1 MIENGADL
9 TLENKEKQTPFTLA
23 LKHEKINILS
33 ILSEKVEI
41 SQNPQLLHKF
51 SDKVFQKRYR
61 DILRQL
67 LGREK
72 ANNKLSGEVM
82 NTLAENGFTPFLA
95 YIQSLINHMDTLK
108 VNVTEEVMYFYYQH
122 KLLSNSSY
130 EITNTSLFKEKRNKD
145 KEYHTWRNNNMLSE
159 FVTPQEQ

>member
-1 MIENGADL
+1 LIENGANL

-23 LKHEKINILS
+23 LFHEKINILS
-33 ILSEKVEI
+33 ILSKKVEI

-67 LGREK
+67 LEREK
-72 ANNKLSGEVM
+72 VNNKLSGEVM

-95 YIQSLINHMDTLK
+95 YIESLIKHMDDLK
-108 VNVTEEVMYFYYQH
+108 ANAIFEVMYFYYQH
-122 KLLSNSSY
+122 KVVHNTSY
-130 EITNTSLFKEKRNKD
+130 EITNTSLFKMKRNKD
-145 KEYHTWRNNNMLSE
+145 QVY
-159 FVTPQEQ
+159 